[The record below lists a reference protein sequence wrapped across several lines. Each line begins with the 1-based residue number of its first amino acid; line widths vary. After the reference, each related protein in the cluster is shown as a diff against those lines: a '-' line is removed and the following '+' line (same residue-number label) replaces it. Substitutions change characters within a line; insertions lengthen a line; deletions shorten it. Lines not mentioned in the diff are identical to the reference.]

1 MGAEGSFAGS
11 FIISGGAAVVSKTA
25 AAPVERVKLMLQ
37 SQGEMMKQ
45 GRISR
50 EYRGIVDCFIQI
62 FKHEGVA
69 AFWRGNTANCL
80 RYFPTQVK
88 IFNLRKKS
96 SYAYSLDRRDSMYS
110 SFRMGLAASG
120 RVISKSVFWSE
131 LPRTRRYTSNS
142 FFII

>member
-1 MGAEGSFAGS
+1 MGSEGSFAVS

-50 EYRGIVDCFIQI
+50 EYRGIVDCFIQV

-80 RYFPTQVK
+80 RYFPTQVC
-88 IFNLRKKS
+88 FLRMSMLQSTS
-96 SYAYSLDRRDSMYS
+96 SENP
-110 SFRMGLAASG
+110 SFSTL
-120 RVISKSVFWSE
+120 I
-131 LPRTRRYTSNS
+131 
-142 FFII
+142 

>member
-11 FIISGGAAVVSKTA
+11 FIISGGASVVSKTA

-80 RYFPTQVK
+80 RYFPTQVR
-88 IFNLRKKS
+88 IFVPTQKKNLCLPMTHPLKS
-96 SYAYSLDRRDSMYS
+96 PLGTQFCFQR
-110 SFRMGLAASG
+110 
-120 RVISKSVFWSE
+120 
-131 LPRTRRYTSNS
+131 
-142 FFII
+142 

>member
-1 MGAEGSFAGS
+1 MGGEGSFVGS

-88 IFNLRKKS
+88 IFNLRKKPT
-96 SYAYSLDRRDSMYS
+96 YAEITESLLSMTGFIK
-110 SFRMGLAASG
+110 SFLGTQFCFQR
-120 RVISKSVFWSE
+120 
-131 LPRTRRYTSNS
+131 
-142 FFII
+142 

>member
-88 IFNLRKKS
+88 ILTNAKNLLFTFD
-96 SYAYSLDRRDSMYS
+96 AI
-110 SFRMGLAASG
+110 F
-120 RVISKSVFWSE
+120 
-131 LPRTRRYTSNS
+131 
-142 FFII
+142 

>member
-1 MGAEGSFAGS
+1 MNLDMGAEGSFAAS

-62 FKHEGVA
+62 FKHEGVV

-80 RYFPTQVK
+80 RYFPTQVR
-88 IFNLRKKS
+88 IFELTRTKT
-96 SYAYSLDRRDSMYS
+96 YAYLVMHSVNSSLGTKFCFQR
-110 SFRMGLAASG
+110 
-120 RVISKSVFWSE
+120 
-131 LPRTRRYTSNS
+131 
-142 FFII
+142 